1 MNYRSQCTGLR
12 QEARRPLKFA
22 KRFWRGKKLGG
33 KSELA
38 TSNILSLLLPHL
50 LAGQRDRD
58 LCSALVRL
66 GTKEGLC

>member
-1 MNYRSQCTGLR
+1 M
-12 QEARRPLKFA
+12 KFA

-38 TSNILSLLLPHL
+38 TSNTLLLPHL
-50 LAGQRDRD
+50 LAGQRDWD

-66 GTKEGLC
+66 ETKEGLC